1 MEDEI
6 QKTTDIK
13 QVRGANLEKARAAK
27 AAKRAAEVQQPADD
41 GYAAMQEAQQTVQGV
56 ASPAEPVAAA
66 RAIPVRSNGR
76 TEFIGRGG
84 EVLTRG
90 NLHSHDQFDVPNS
103 MIPKGWEYQWNT
115 VSVTGNNDIA
125 RDQMQYMY
133 QSGWRS
139 VPAERHAGILI
150 QPGAKGEIVRG
161 GMRLEERPEEM
172 GNQARAE
179 ELRLAKQLISDR
191 NESLKLSGLRKSM
204 GDGFEMGKQYRG
216 TGGDIRMSIDR
227 ALDAPAPSHKLA
239 EPGE

>member
-1 MEDEI
+1 MQAAQREEI
-6 QKTTDIK
+6 
-13 QVRGANLEKARAAK
+13 EKK
-27 AAKRAAEVQQPADD
+27 LADKFNE
-41 GYAAMQEAQQTVQGV
+41 GVQGV